1 MHNGKVSKL
10 RKMNTTS
17 SSGMLK
23 TIYNIGSY
31 LLLFGKKKNTKLW
44 NSIGIITLTLMLPCS
59 KISAYL
65 F

>member
-1 MHNGKVSKL
+1 MHNGKVNKL

-31 LLLFGKKKNTKLW
+31 LLLFGKKKNTKL
-44 NSIGIITLTLMLPCS
+44 
-59 KISAYL
+59 
-65 F
+65 